1 MVTVKIEGLE
11 ELEALAHRLTEAVRT
26 IREAQTL
33 LGGAPII
40 PTTPVHQAAAAP
52 IALAEPTIAT
62 AQGPKRI
69 EFTPEEFALRT
80 ALKAQNLENAG

>member
-26 IREAQTL
+26 IREAQAL
-33 LGGAPII
+33 LGGAPSIAPPI
-40 PTTPVHQAAAAP
+40 QAP
-52 IALAEPTIAT
+52 ISVIESGPVINT
-62 AQGPKRI
+62 AAGPKRI

-80 ALKAQNLENAG
+80 ALKAQNLENT